1 MQRTLAV
8 LWFFVLLI
16 LFCWVA
22 YYAAMVTM
30 WSSFILGLFLSL
42 VIMNIFYPPSNTA
55 TDQADGWLIAY
66 ASIEIIGV
74 IFLFIYI
81 MQKTLCDERPK
92 DCHEITNG

>member
-8 LWFFVLLI
+8 LWFFVLLV
-16 LFCWVA
+16 LFCWIA

-74 IFLFIYI
+74 IFLFIYV
-81 MQKTLCDERPK
+81 MQKTLCDERPR
-92 DCHEITNG
+92 DCYEIINS